1 VRWTPAGLPALD
13 LVLKH
18 ESEVSEDGTPRKV
31 SIDIKAVA
39 IGEGI
44 ARQVAALSLGA
55 PGTFAGFLA
64 SGRNGRGLVFHIT
77 SLD

>member
-1 VRWTPAGLPALD
+1 LPAQD

-39 IGEGI
+39 IGDRI
-44 ARQVAALSLGA
+44 AQRVGKLALGSAGLFSGFVAA
-55 PGTFAGFLA
+55 
-64 SGRNGRGLVFHIT
+64 GRNGRGIVFHIT
-77 SLD
+77 DLD